1 MNLYRPAF
9 EQFQK
14 FLDELVINLNEQRLL
29 EILKIS
35 KRFPYQF
42 HTGQES
48 VCMIDNVGTKLR
60 NDLFKRDGFLDYNKF
75 IYYYN
80 NGFAS
85 IISDVLD
92 LTEELQSIE
101 KKCYELFACRA
112 NGNFYFTK
120 GLSNQN
126 VSFPEHQDPYPIFI
140 KNIYGKSIWRING
153 DRLDTGEQ
161 KVHFMM
167 PNTPHFVTSI
177 LEPRLSLTIGIYQ
190 DV

>member
-1 MNLYRPAF
+1 M
-9 EQFQK
+9 
-14 FLDELVINLNEQRLL
+14 
-29 EILKIS
+29 
-35 KRFPYQF
+35 
-42 HTGQES
+42 
-48 VCMIDNVGTKLR
+48 
-60 NDLFKRDGFLDYNKF
+60 LFRS
-75 IYYYN
+75 

-92 LTEELQSIE
+92 LTEELRNIE

-153 DRLDTGEQ
+153 NRLDTGEQ

-167 PNTPHFVTSI
+167 PNTPHCVTSI
-177 LEPRLSLTIGIYQ
+177 LEPRLSLTIGVYQ